1 MYLGVI
7 KQSFVHNM
15 QQRAAANDRQSQVK
29 LCLLILALSVQSRL
43 LERLRVNIFF
53 FNSDA
58 VSSLG
63 LSHVLFSSPHSP
75 PSRSSLSSRVKNI
88 NTSPA
93 KGSFSTRGKLV
104 DNLYFT
110 YLVYSKLT
118 FLSVCRASVGR
129 LVGSV
134 DWLFGREGSCPFML
148 LSEDQHCSPEV
159 ILPFCQLSQPPK

>member
-1 MYLGVI
+1 MSTNFG
-7 KQSFVHNM
+7 
-15 QQRAAANDRQSQVK
+15 
-29 LCLLILALSVQSRL
+29 
-43 LERLRVNIFF
+43 LERLEPSAREVEGQQFNI
-53 FNSDA
+53 NSDA

-75 PSRSSLSSRVKNI
+75 TSRSSLSSRVKNI

-93 KGSFSTRGKLV
+93 KGSISTRGKLV

-110 YLVYSKLT
+110 YLVYSQLT

-134 DWLFGREGSCPFML
+134 DWLFGLSLFCKREGSCPFML
-148 LSEDQHCSPEV
+148 LSED
-159 ILPFCQLSQPPK
+159 